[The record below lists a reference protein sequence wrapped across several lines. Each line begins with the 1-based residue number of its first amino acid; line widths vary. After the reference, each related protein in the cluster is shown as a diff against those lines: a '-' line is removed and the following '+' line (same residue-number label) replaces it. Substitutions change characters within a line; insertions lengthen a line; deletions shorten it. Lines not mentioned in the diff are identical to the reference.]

1 MTTTEP
7 TLAQEIY
14 QEAKKLVPLH
24 LMLLFLVEIWGQKC
38 DIDHYGWW

>member
-14 QEAKKLVPLH
+14 QEAKKVGAFALDAPVSGGDLGAKMRH
-24 LMLLFLVEIWGQKC
+24 
-38 DIDHYGWW
+38 